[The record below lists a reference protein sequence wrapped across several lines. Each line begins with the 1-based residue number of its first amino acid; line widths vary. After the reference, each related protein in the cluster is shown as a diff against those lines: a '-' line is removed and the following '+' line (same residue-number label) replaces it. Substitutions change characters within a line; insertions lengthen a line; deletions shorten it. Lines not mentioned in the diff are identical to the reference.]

1 MRRARGARGDEGEE
15 GHNMPGKGLWVR
27 GSATLPAAPK
37 TEEGKLVVYLE
48 KPYALGL
55 VGRGRRP
62 SGIVTVLLK
71 KYWPGLYRTIPDG
84 PQKLALKWE
93 DYHAAPCGVMTTT
106 TEDGR
111 RFVPTCA
118 EVVLRTFWEHYKVS
132 TGTDQRELAISHYY
146 AEQGKRR
153 NKDRVI
159 AENLTIED
167 DAGWERI
174 CPPWCVNKKDGWCA
188 LVRYWTED
196 EEFKARSIQNKANRG
211 SGGTHNQGNKP
222 FPLNEKDMV
231 AANGGQEI
239 PRIQVWQTAHKKKE
253 LVEGKV
259 VYYGK
264 TEESVESYSKAFK
277 SLHGEDSDPL
287 SQPLDEMSVMILGGG
302 KPHGRTSILNAV
314 HKPTITLPRI
324 RHMTLSSGVCMPPH
338 PRRPTQTSDDARM
351 AEAYEQLQEEFQQKM
366 HEYEVA
372 CSASRQHDREQTKA
386 LFEALRAGASPPL
399 YVEPSVV
406 PPLPKMPTKTEF
418 LAQLYDGTPG
428 SSTHSNSP
436 FGRAAAS
443 SPDASPAERT
453 PLHFGSPS
461 PGHSAC
467 VSPRRESRRSRP
479 SSSTC
484 RPLLSVVFSAHDEI
498 QATAALLSPATAIS
512 VAPLFTLVTCDL
524 AGLPNGVS
532 ATRRVAL
539 GMRCG
544 DAFVWMVK

>member
-1 MRRARGARGDEGEE
+1 MRKIKGYEEGARGDEGEE
-15 GHNMPGKGLWVR
+15 DGYEEGGRGEEGEEGQDVLGKGLWVR
-27 GSATLPAAPK
+27 GAATLPAAPK

-48 KPYALGL
+48 KLDALGL

-62 SGIVTVLLK
+62 SGILTVLLK

-111 RFVPTCA
+111 RVVPTCA
-118 EVVLRTFWEHYKVS
+118 QVVLRTFWEHYKVS
-132 TGTDQRELAISHYY
+132 AGTDQREATAVLELMAKKNLRDTFYHIRQLAISHYY
-146 AEQGKRR
+146 TEQGKRR

-159 AENLTIED
+159 VENLTIED

-222 FPLNEKDMV
+222 FPLYEKDMV

-277 SLHGEDSDPL
+277 ALHGEDSDPL
-287 SQPLDEMSVMILGGG
+287 SQPLDEMAVMISGGG

-314 HKPTITLPRI
+314 NKPTITLPQI
-324 RHMTLSSGVCMPPH
+324 RHMTSSSGVCLPPR
-338 PRRPTQTSDDARM
+338 PRHPTQTSDD
-351 AEAYEQLQEEFQQKM
+351 
-366 HEYEVA
+366 
-372 CSASRQHDREQTKA
+372 A
-386 LFEALRAGASPPL
+386 LFEALRAGAPPPL
-399 YVEPSVV
+399 YVEPPVV

-418 LAQLYDGTPG
+418 LAQLYG
-428 SSTHSNSP
+428 
-436 FGRAAAS
+436 
-443 SPDASPAERT
+443 RT
-453 PLHFGSPS
+453 P
-461 PGHSAC
+461 
-467 VSPRRESRRSRP
+467 
-479 SSSTC
+479 
-484 RPLLSVVFSAHDEI
+484 
-498 QATAALLSPATAIS
+498 
-512 VAPLFTLVTCDL
+512 
-524 AGLPNGVS
+524 VS
-532 ATRRVAL
+532 AL
-539 GMRCG
+539 PYY
-544 DAFVWMVK
+544 